1 MPHPKDDHLP
11 DTTMWSSI
19 DLRIDSSTTLPTGI
33 VPRINVIFI
42 TTVRDDASTYYKS
55 FHDDLFSYMGIVA
68 SQK

>member
-1 MPHPKDDHLP
+1 
-11 DTTMWSSI
+11 
-19 DLRIDSSTTLPTGI
+19 
-33 VPRINVIFI
+33 VIFI